1 MAQELIVAPCLYNE
15 LLSGLDRIRLEFR
28 CLDQGYRLSL
38 YQLMADA
45 MSIAL
50 AIEADP
56 ESNNEFLKHVEQ
68 ESDVVYAAMIF
79 ITEAKS
85 EGARKKAWKG
95 ARALRYLVEEVSVP
109 VDKIPEAMRERGGVE
124 KLARLAAQGQPRRK
138 PSAPKPNDDGAGGT
152 EPEGGGGENQ
162 LHVNGGKQR
171 GRRARVERQI
181 QLGAT
186 PEILAKL
193 VDFADNSPIQISGVL
208 RARAGMPLSIEVEDI
223 TDEVELA
230 RDWLD

>member
-1 MAQELIVAPCLYNE
+1 MAQELIAAPCLYNE

-56 ESNNEFLKHVEQ
+56 ESNKDFLKRVEQ
-68 ESDVVYAAMIF
+68 KSDAVYGAMIF

-109 VDKIPEAMRERGGVE
+109 LDKIPEAMRERGGVE

-138 PSAPKPNDDGAGGT
+138 PSAPKPEGDGTGDT
-152 EPEGGGGENQ
+152 EPQGEGGADQ
-162 LHVNGGKQR
+162 PHANGGKQR
-171 GRRARVERQI
+171 GRRARVEQQI
-181 QLGAT
+181 QLGAA

-193 VDFADNSPIQISGVL
+193 VDFADNTPIQISGIL
-208 RARAGMPLSIEVEDI
+208 RARAGMQLSIEVEDI
-223 TDEVELA
+223 TDEVESA
-230 RDWLD
+230 RDWEE